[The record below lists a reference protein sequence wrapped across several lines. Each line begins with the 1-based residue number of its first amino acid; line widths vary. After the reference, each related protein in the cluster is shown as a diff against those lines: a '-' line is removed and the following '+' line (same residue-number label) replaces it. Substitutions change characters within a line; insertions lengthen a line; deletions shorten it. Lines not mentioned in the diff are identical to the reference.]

1 MEGVLS
7 EPLLRIG
14 ELARRSG
21 VSTATLRAW
30 ERRYGVIEPVRGES
44 GYRLYSHADE
54 RRLQHMVGLIEMGIA
69 PAEAARRLLASPS
82 PPSPTAAVPVD
93 PAIAAGLRGEV
104 LAALL
109 RFDETEADQ
118 LLDRAVSILSIEAL
132 LTDLILPVL
141 RDIGSGWQNEEVT
154 IGQEHF
160 ASNVL
165 RGRMLG
171 LARGWGGGEGRL
183 ALLAAPSGEHHD
195 LGLIAFGLAL
205 RSRGWRVAFL
215 GADTPVASVISAAEE
230 TQPAVSVISVM
241 DPERFDGIELDLA
254 RLGLVTRLM
263 LAGAGVPADLATRI
277 GATHM
282 HSDPVLAAESLA
294 V

>member
-1 MEGVLS
+1 MGGLLP

-30 ERRYGVIEPVRGES
+30 ERRYAVIEPVRGES
-44 GYRLYSHADE
+44 GYRLYSAADE
-54 RRLQHMVGLIEMGIA
+54 RRLHDMVELIEAGVA
-69 PAEAARRLLASPS
+69 PAEAARRLLVGASPS
-82 PPSPTAAVPVD
+82 PMPPVPGD
-93 PAIAAGLRGEV
+93 PGIAAGLRGDL

-109 RFDETEADQ
+109 RFDETEADH

-132 LTDLILPVL
+132 LTDLVLPVL
-141 RDIGSGWQNEEVT
+141 RDLGSGWMDQEVT
-154 IGQEHF
+154 VGQEHF

-165 RGRMLG
+165 RSRMLG
-171 LARGWGGGEGRL
+171 LARGWGGGDGRL
-183 ALLAAPSGEHHD
+183 ALLAAPAGEHHD

-205 RSRGWRVAFL
+205 RSHGWRVAFL
-215 GADTPVASVISAAEE
+215 GADTPVESVISAAEE

-241 DPERFDGIELDLA
+241 DPERFDGIELELA
-254 RLGLVTRLM
+254 RLGTVTSLM
-263 LAGAGVPADLATRI
+263 LAGAGVPGDLPARI

-282 HSDPVLAAESLA
+282 QDDPVLAAESLA
-294 V
+294 A